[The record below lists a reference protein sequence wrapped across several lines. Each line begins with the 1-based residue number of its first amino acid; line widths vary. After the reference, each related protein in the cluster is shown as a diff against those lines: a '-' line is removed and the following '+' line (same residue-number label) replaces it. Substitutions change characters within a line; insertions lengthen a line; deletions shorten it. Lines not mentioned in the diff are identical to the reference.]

1 MSKYGLFRN
10 SETVCVVGYREVG
23 QNIGTVVESSERGLQ
38 QVLNSDKMSAY
49 GGSNTRI
56 NTLGRRVNSRPDLA
70 GGYMMGGNGY
80 QTEFSEYR
88 TFSKNSMGGGG
99 GGGGQG

>member
-1 MSKYGLFRN
+1 M
-10 SETVCVVGYREVG
+10 
-23 QNIGTVVESSERGLQ
+23 
-38 QVLNSDKMSAY
+38 LNSDKMSAY
-49 GGSNTRI
+49 GGSNPRI

-70 GGYMMGGNGY
+70 GGFMIGGGNGY
-80 QTEFSEYR
+80 QNEYTTEYR